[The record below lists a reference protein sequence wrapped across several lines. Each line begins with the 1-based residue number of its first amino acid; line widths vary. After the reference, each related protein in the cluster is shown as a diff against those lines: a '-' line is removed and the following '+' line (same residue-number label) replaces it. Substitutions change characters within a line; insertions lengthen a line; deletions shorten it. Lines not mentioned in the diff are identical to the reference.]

1 MNEPELD
8 KTTEQDERSEIA
20 QLKEILIKKQ
30 SLPSFS
36 NRIFNPEFNPP
47 MLYKVPPKRPAATEV
62 MRVFNSGI
70 ADGETI
76 LDTRLLSINA
86 WLAANGDLY
95 ACAWRNHHAVLNH
108 FEIRSE
114 LEAEKAGF
122 LKLSD
127 MHWHVEA
134 RYESLTIT
142 SYQIETIEKWHEDNG
157 LSKVY
162 FENCL
167 AKTS

>member
-1 MNEPELD
+1 MAKHKARTKPDCEEI
-8 KTTEQDERSEIA
+8 SEIA
-20 QLKEILIKKQ
+20 QLKALLVKKQ

-36 NRIFNPEFNPP
+36 NPIFNPEFNPP
-47 MLYKVPPKRPAATEV
+47 MSYKIPPRRPIATEV

-86 WLAANGDLY
+86 WLTANGDLY

-108 FEIRSE
+108 FAIRSE

-122 LKLSD
+122 IKLSD

-134 RYESLTIT
+134 RYDSLIIT
-142 SYQIETIEKWHEDNG
+142 EQQLNTIEKWHADND
-157 LSKVY
+157 LTKTY
-162 FENCL
+162 FENSF
-167 AKTS
+167 ASN

>member
-1 MNEPELD
+1 MPSSKKNKTPEQ
-8 KTTEQDERSEIA
+8 EERCELA
-20 QLKEILIKKQ
+20 QLKAILAKKQ

-36 NRIFNPEFNPP
+36 NTLFNPEFNPP
-47 MLYKVPPKRPAATEV
+47 MSYKIPPKRPFATEV

-70 ADGETI
+70 CDGETL

-86 WLAANGDLY
+86 WLASNGDLY

-122 LKLSD
+122 IKLSD

-134 RYESLTIT
+134 RYESLTVT
-142 SYQIETIEKWHEDNG
+142 ANQLATIEKWHEDND
-157 LSKVY
+157 LSKLY

-167 AKTS
+167 SHK

>member
-1 MNEPELD
+1 MPTSKKN
-8 KTTEQDERSEIA
+8 KTVVNDEISQIA
-20 QLKEILIKKQ
+20 QLKELLIKKQ
-30 SLPSFS
+30 TLPSFS
-36 NRIFNPEFNPP
+36 NTIFNPEYNPP
-47 MLYKVPPKRPAATEV
+47 MSYKVPPKRPTATEV

-70 ADGETI
+70 ANGETL

-86 WLAANGDLY
+86 WLATNGDLY

-114 LEAEKAGF
+114 MEAEKAGF
-122 LKLSD
+122 IKLSD

-142 SYQIETIEKWHEDNG
+142 PYQLETIKKWHEDND
-157 LSKVY
+157 LSKFY

-167 AKTS
+167 SQS